1 MTVLSGLTSFTA
13 GTKAKASEVNG
24 NFTAVK
30 NFVEALSSGV
40 NIDAGAITNAKL
52 ASDVYNFYAPV
63 GGIIQYA
70 GSSTPAGGK
79 WLICDGSLVSR
90 STYASLFTAIGTAYG
105 AGDGSTTFAL
115 PNLKGRFPIGLD
127 VTKAAVDALG
137 EIGGSVTI
145 LEANLPA
152 HTHANTATAST
163 TVTLT
168 AAGSHAHT
176 ASSAS
181 DGAHEHDINTTY
193 VNPAST
199 HAHNNLYDYVSEG
212 TNGATTQ
219 MNTNSIQ
226 SSGSHN
232 HAITVDSVG
241 DHNHSASASTS
252 VSLTNAAIG
261 SGTDY
266 YQPFIVVNYIIR
278 VA

>member
-1 MTVLSGLTSFTA
+1 MAILSGLTSFTA

-70 GSSTPAGGK
+70 GASNPAGGK
-79 WLICDGSLVSR
+79 WLICDGSLLSR

-127 VTKAAVDALG
+127 ASKVAVDALG
-137 EIGGSVTI
+137 ETGGSVSI
-145 LEANLPA
+145 LESNLPA
-152 HTHANTATAST
+152 HIHANT
-163 TVTLT
+163 
-168 AAGSHAHT
+168 
-176 ASSAS
+176 
-181 DGAHEHDINTTY
+181 
-193 VNPAST
+193 
-199 HAHNNLYDYVSEG
+199 
-212 TNGATTQ
+212 
-219 MNTNSIQ
+219 
-226 SSGSHN
+226 
-232 HAITVDSVG
+232 
-241 DHNHSASASTS
+241 ASASTS
-252 VSLTNAAIG
+252 VSVSNAGGHSHSASIANNGTHEHDVNITGPTGSHNHDNQYDYLSAGTNGAPTLGGNATNAIMASGDHGHGITVNAVGDHAHGASATTSVSLTNASAG
-261 SGTDY
+261 SGLDY